1 MLRLRHPLF
10 ILLALATAPVAAQS
24 PNPVKPGNDFF
35 TYANRDW
42 LSANPLPA
50 GTERWTARSE
60 INARVRDQLARLY
73 DSAAVAPP
81 GSLAR
86 KVADFRAAWLN
97 QAAIEARGLRPVRPL
112 LDSIG
117 RLADKAALTRFL
129 GADMLADVDPLGW
142 GVFRSAH
149 PLGLAVQPSI
159 HGEIAPVPFLLQG
172 GLGLGDREQYLDSAP
187 EAVKLREAYQQYV
200 AQLLGLAGFGHAIER
215 ARGVVALE
223 LALARTHATTEA
235 SARDRNADT
244 VWTRADFAR
253 RAPGLDWPALLGAAG
268 LAAQDSFGVW
278 QPGAMT
284 GLAAAVSSESL
295 ERWKDYLRFHALHD
309 RVELL
314 PRAFVEAAAT
324 LRRAKPGATANGPTR
339 AERAAQETET
349 ALGTAVGQLYAE
361 RYFSPAEKAR
371 LQRIVASVIEAFRK
385 RVATASW
392 MSPETRAT
400 ALAKVGS
407 VYFGVGFP
415 ERWEDWS
422 DLTIR
427 ADDPVGNVERVRQR
441 AYRRAL
447 IAAGRKVN
455 TTEWWMPAHRV
466 GAILMFQLNSYNF
479 PAALLQ
485 PPKYDP
491 AASDAANYG
500 AIGAIVGHEV
510 SHFVDLLGMEYDERL
525 RMRRWWTAEDSIR
538 FQAAATP
545 LMRQVAGYEPV
556 PGVHVNS
563 QVTEVEDVA
572 DLAGLMAAF
581 DAYRATLGAR
591 AADPAYVKQQ
601 DREFFLGFARSWRSR
616 YSETALRT
624 QLASD
629 NHTPDHFRIA
639 TVRNLDAWYDAFDV
653 MPGDSLYLDK
663 GERVRVW

>member
-1 MLRLRHPLF
+1 MHRLRILF
-10 ILLALATAPVAAQS
+10 ILLACATSPVAAQS

-60 INARVRDQLARLY
+60 INAKVREQLTRLY
-73 DSAAVAPP
+73 DSAAVAPA

-86 KVADFRAAWLN
+86 KVADFRTAWLN
-97 QAAIEARGLRPVRPL
+97 QAVIEGKGLRPVRAL
-112 LDSIG
+112 LDSIE
-117 RLADKAALTRFL
+117 RLHDKAGLTRFL
-129 GADMLADVDPLGW
+129 GAGMLADVDPLGW
-142 GVFRSAH
+142 GVYRSAH
-149 PLGLAVQPSI
+149 LLGLAVQPSI

-172 GLGLGDREQYLDSAP
+172 GLGLGDREQYLDP
-187 EAVKLREAYQQYV
+187 ERESLRQAYQQYV
-200 AQLLGLAGFGHAIER
+200 ARLLGLAGFGHAIER
-215 ARGVVALE
+215 AHGVMALE
-223 LALARTHATTEA
+223 LALARTQATAEA

-253 RAPGLDWPALLGAAG
+253 RAPGLDWPAFLGAAG

-278 QPGAMT
+278 QPGAVT
-284 GLAAAVSSESL
+284 GVAALVSSASVES
-295 ERWKDYLRFHALHD
+295 WKDYLRFHALHD
-309 RVELL
+309 RVDLL
-314 PRAFVEAAAT
+314 PRAFGEAAET
-324 LRRAKPGATANGPTR
+324 LRRARPGAAPSAPSR
-339 AERAAQETET
+339 VDRAAQETEA

-361 RYFSPAEKAR
+361 RYFPPAEKAR
-371 LQRIVASVIEAFRK
+371 LQAIVANVIEAFRK
-385 RVATASW
+385 RVAAASW

-407 VYFGVGFP
+407 VYFGVGYP

-422 DLTIR
+422 DLVIR
-427 ADDPVGNVERVRQR
+427 ADDPVGNFDRIR
-441 AYRRAL
+441 ARSYRRAL
-447 IAAGRKVN
+447 VAAGRKVN

-510 SHFVDLLGMEYDERL
+510 SHYVDLLGMEYDARL
-525 RMRRWWTAEDSIR
+525 RMQRWWTPEDSTR
-538 FQAAATP
+538 FQTAAAP
-545 LMRQVAGYEPV
+545 LMRQVGTYEPV

-563 QVTEVEDVA
+563 TVTEVEDVA

-581 DAYRATLGAR
+581 DAYRATLGGR
-591 AADPAYVKQQ
+591 ASDPAYVKQQ

-629 NHTPDHFRIA
+629 NHTPDRFRIA

-653 MPGDSLYLDK
+653 MPGDSLYLEK
-663 GERVRVW
+663 GERVKVW